1 MLLIHDALRYFQH
14 LGSGFGIQ
22 RGSVLVQKKEPRLF
36 QGGHEQRQGLAL
48 AAGKKPHLAGHAEFQ
63 TEAEN
68 FQLFLIHLA
77 FLLRDAGHQ
86 RSPASPAGGKGEV
99 FLEEDGARYELKK
112 GDLLCLKPNTV
123 HGGFRKSENCSFYWV
138 HFFAEGYASLAPYRA
153 KAADF
158 SEAVVLFKELNH
170 LSSLGNRELLVECKL
185 AEFLLRLGENAARQS
200 KLFADAAEYI
210 RVHIAEISRAG
221 ELAEKFGYNADYLSR
236 LFLQNSGLSLKKFI
250 DRTRLN
256 AVCGMLLTTSLPLK
270 EIAALYGFES
280 DNALIKFFTYHKRQ
294 TPGEYR
300 NAICLSHTNN
310 K

>member
-1 MLLIHDALRYFQH
+1 MP
-14 LGSGFGIQ
+14 
-22 RGSVLVQKKEPRLF
+22 KT
-36 QGGHEQRQGLAL
+36 
-48 AAGKKPHLAGHAEFQ
+48 GKKVKKSDMISFNGASSLEFC
-63 TEAEN
+63 N
-68 FQLFLIHLA
+68 MGLFI
-77 FLLRDAGHQ
+77 
-86 RSPASPAGGKGEV
+86 AGGEWIHPQVSVPTHELVFVVKGEV
-99 FLEEDGARYELKK
+99 FLEEDGARYELRK